1 MLSNGLLIFIYAVQD
16 PLRGGKED
24 LFDHVVG
31 IVHSDD
37 SDALAKDATAPP
49 RRRLVPEIL
58 LKLAHNISPF

>member
-1 MLSNGLLIFIYAVQD
+1 MSNKLLNINYAAQD

-24 LFDHVVG
+24 LFEHVVS
-31 IVHSDD
+31 IVHAND
-37 SDALAKDATAPP
+37 SDALAKDAMAPP